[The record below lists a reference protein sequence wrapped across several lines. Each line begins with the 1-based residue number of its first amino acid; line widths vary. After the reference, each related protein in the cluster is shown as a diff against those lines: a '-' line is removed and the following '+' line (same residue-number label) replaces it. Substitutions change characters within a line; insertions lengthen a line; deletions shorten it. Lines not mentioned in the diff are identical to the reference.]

1 MSTKLKEHTYKVGEM
16 VKVSDVWYHVIVGN
30 AYNKNDMKIHENPGE
45 IDRSQMPELYGFWIH
60 PRFVQASR
68 PAPSGVSYTKRG
80 TGYKVKYMSIP
91 LVEALESYVVIH
103 YESGEEVGD
112 YVHATLQSAEIEL
125 REIVGNPNQ

>member
-16 VKVSDVWYHVIVGN
+16 VKISDVWTHVIAVNPYNGN
-30 AYNKNDMKIHENPGE
+30 DLKIHDHPEE

-60 PRFVQASR
+60 SRFVQAFQ

-80 TGYKVKYMSIP
+80 IGYKVKYMRDP
-91 LVEALESYVVIH
+91 REGQVSYVVIN
-103 YESGEEVGD
+103 YETGEEVGD

-125 REIVGNPNQ
+125 SEIVGNPNQ